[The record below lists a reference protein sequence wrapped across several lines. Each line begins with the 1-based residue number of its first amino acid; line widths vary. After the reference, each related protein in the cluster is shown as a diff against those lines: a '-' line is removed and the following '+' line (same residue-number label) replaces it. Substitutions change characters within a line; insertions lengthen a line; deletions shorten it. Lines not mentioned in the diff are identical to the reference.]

1 MPSTSVAAGTAPV
14 SSVFSSVVGVASV
27 ATGRSLLPVT
37 VMVTVAGVLMPVSLS
52 VAV

>member
-14 SSVFSSVVGVASV
+14 SSVFSSVVGVASL

-37 VMVTVAGVLMPVSLS
+37 VMVTVA
-52 VAV
+52 VAVLPSPSVMV